1 VNADVIARWYLDAF
15 DKCRSGSWSLLTRWG
30 THLLGSPLSTA
41 SKHTLHDTNSPT
53 PRAESEALPILRRS
67 YEPRSHAKRYR
78 ERKSPRGAT
87 APCLLPRGGLHHRAV
102 IRPSLSRQSKMMLE
116 AHRSRSRLRGL
127 FCTTTSAP
135 RRALV
140 GLNPAPRRHRRLRH
154 RRRNRRQVGS
164 SRQGYAPQGRR

>member
-1 VNADVIARWYLDAF
+1 LVP
-15 DKCRSGSWSLLTRWG
+15 
-30 THLLGSPLSTA
+30 PLSTA

-67 YEPRSHAKRYR
+67 YEPRNHAKRYR

-127 FCTTTSAP
+127 FGATTSAP
-135 RRALV
+135 RRALLGFNSPPHCAPV
-140 GLNPAPRRHRRLRH
+140 RRAGRLPNPDVTSGTWSNGNMGWGTLPGATDPS
-154 RRRNRRQVGS
+154 S
-164 SRQGYAPQGRR
+164 SRRPQGSRSAQISGGPHP